1 MDKEMNIEMQKL
13 FTGNNL
19 DIRKTETYTE
29 FYFCIP
35 LSWYCYTYDV
45 MEAIAIMEYSVYKK
59 KYKKNKKIN
68 SISLTNEMKQNIDIK
83 KFCYWITGRNEFW
96 AESETYF
103 NEIMD
108 KFITKKIKKD
118 FKNLYQNAK
127 TIKDIFNN
135 LKKINI
141 NKMICN
147 LQKEIDA
154 LYNKLINK

>member
-68 SISLTNEMKQNIDIK
+68 SIFLTEEMKKNINIK
-83 KFCYWITGRNEFW
+83 KFMFWMTGQNEFW
-96 AESETYF
+96 EYSETYF
-103 NEIMD
+103 NKIMD

-118 FKNLYQNAK
+118 FKSLYQNAK

-141 NKMICN
+141 NEMICN